1 MKKSVWGKIGWFFVA
16 QSVGVMSLCMQLCCG
31 LAFMMVIAVMV
42 GMTYDGP
49 PNLRT
54 SELMKI
60 VTDRYL
66 ENAMIGVAFYHILG
80 ILVFGL
86 WYYFA
91 YGKKKR
97 PETAEKPGIKGITM
111 TCVVGVLLQILV
123 SGLLGV
129 LTELFPKAFE
139 SYFELMEAA
148 GIMEVT
154 FLSIFATVV
163 LAPIGEE
170 LLCRGVIMRLAQK
183 VSMKFWVINCT
194 QALAF
199 GIIHGNLVQGTYAF
213 FLGLVLGYVYQ
224 KYHNIWMCML
234 LHAVINLS
242 SQFTDWFFETVSGKQ
257 ILPTVL
263 VCVVSA
269 VLLLI
274 SFKVMGKIRS
284 VEE

>member
-1 MKKSVWGKIGWFFVA
+1 
-16 QSVGVMSLCMQLCCG
+16 MSLCMQLCCG
-31 LAFMMVIAVMV
+31 IVVMMVIAVMV
-42 GMTYDGP
+42 GMSYDGP
-49 PNLRT
+49 VNDT
-54 SELMKI
+54 NQLMQI
-60 VTDRYL
+60 VQTRYL

-97 PETAEKPGIKGITM
+97 PETAEKPGVKGIIM
-111 TCVVGVLLQILV
+111 TCAVGILLQILV

-154 FLSIFATVV
+154 FLSIFATVI

-257 ILPTVL
+257 ILPTAL

>member
-1 MKKSVWGKIGWFFVA
+1 MKKSIWGKIGWFLVA
-16 QSVGVMSLCMQLCCG
+16 QSVGIMSLCMQLCCG
-31 LAFMMVIAVMV
+31 IVVMMVIAVMV

-49 PNLRT
+49 VNDT
-54 SELMKI
+54 NQLMQI
-60 VTDRYL
+60 VQTRYL
-66 ENAMIGVAFYHILG
+66 ENAMIGVVFYHILG

-97 PETAEKPGIKGITM
+97 PEKAEKPGIKGISM
-111 TCVVGVLLQILV
+111 ICVVGVLLQILI

-129 LTELFPKAFE
+129 LMEIFPQAFE

-154 FLSIFATVV
+154 FLSIFATVI

-170 LLCRGVIMRLAQK
+170 LLCRGVIMRLAHK
-183 VSMKFWVINCT
+183 VSMKFWVINCI

-242 SQFTDWFFETVSGKQ
+242 SQFADWFFELVTGKQ
-257 ILPTVL
+257 ILPTSI
-263 VCVVSA
+263 VCVAAA
-269 VLLLI
+269 VLLMI
-274 SFKVMGKIRS
+274 SFKVMGKIRLI
-284 VEE
+284 EE